1 MKRQWITAG
10 VIGVCLVILGAIWF
24 ILGNPEETGEED
36 QKAETSVW
44 KGKERI
50 QEIRVENEQG
60 GYILRWENDEAGAE
74 GMEDLPF
81 ETKMADGIRDDMENM
96 KTEKKVTDGKERLSD
111 FGLITPKAQAEVIGE
126 NGKKIEISVGDEVP
140 DQEDPSRY
148 ILWMDQVWTVK
159 SSKVDGL
166 LSGENG
172 LISKKLTPDDTD
184 GENSILVTRMTIS
197 RESED
202 DLTLAY
208 AKSQELA
215 GYTVNSY
222 ELVSPFTYPADAEV
236 TSDVFPVLFG
246 VEAKTVEAVHPSE
259 EEKEKMGLS
268 SPWRTLQVE
277 YTDGADQTRSFTLA
291 ASRPENGQ
299 VYVMAGD
306 TDVIYLCSQED
317 LPWLEYTEETLLSR
331 TVLAPDIKT
340 IEELVITEGGKTHRF
355 RFEHVGEETEQITCD
370 GTKTDGDSFRNFYY
384 TLAGMSADEVLFDG
398 FPDTSSMKEFLG
410 IRYRYQ
416 DGTEDVLVC
425 YEEGSRQIYGELNQK
440 ERGFR
445 LSASQVETMLE
456 TLKRLT
462 EGEEITARY

>member
-60 GYILRWENDEAGAE
+60 GYILRWENDEAEAE

-81 ETKMADGIRDDMENM
+81 DTKMADGIRDDLENM

-246 VEAKTVEAVHPSE
+246 VEAKTVEAVH
-259 EEKEKMGLS
+259 
-268 SPWRTLQVE
+268 
-277 YTDGADQTRSFTLA
+277 
-291 ASRPENGQ
+291 GQ

>member
-1 MKRQWITAG
+1 
-10 VIGVCLVILGAIWF
+10 
-24 ILGNPEETGEED
+24 
-36 QKAETSVW
+36 
-44 KGKERI
+44 
-50 QEIRVENEQG
+50 
-60 GYILRWENDEAGAE
+60 
-74 GMEDLPF
+74 
-81 ETKMADGIRDDMENM
+81 
-96 KTEKKVTDGKERLSD
+96 
-111 FGLITPKAQAEVIGE
+111 
-126 NGKKIEISVGDEVP
+126 
-140 DQEDPSRY
+140 
-148 ILWMDQVWTVK
+148 
-159 SSKVDGL
+159 
-166 LSGENG
+166 
-172 LISKKLTPDDTD
+172 
-184 GENSILVTRMTIS
+184 
-197 RESED
+197 
-202 DLTLAY
+202 
-208 AKSQELA
+208 
-215 GYTVNSY
+215 
-222 ELVSPFTYPADAEV
+222 
-236 TSDVFPVLFG
+236 
-246 VEAKTVEAVHPSE
+246 
-259 EEKEKMGLS
+259 MGLS

-317 LPWLEYTEETLLSR
+317 LPWLEYTEETILSR